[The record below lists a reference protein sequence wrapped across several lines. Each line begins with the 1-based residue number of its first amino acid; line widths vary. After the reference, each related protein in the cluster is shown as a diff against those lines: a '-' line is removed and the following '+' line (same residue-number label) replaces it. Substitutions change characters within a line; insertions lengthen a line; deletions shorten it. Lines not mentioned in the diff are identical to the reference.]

1 MKKWLND
8 HPYLFTSVMFIIIV
22 IFGWQFLYWRWE
34 NFALLLLLYFIVTL
48 GIRLDDISKKIGSLS
63 RPSSPNSVEKDSI
76 ISQLNEIKLSV
87 KSLNMTLRKLLEQA
101 QNEKQNQNSPDYAL
115 SLHLTSPPSARPKFR
130 S

>member
-8 HPYLFTSVMFIIIV
+8 HPYLFTSVIFIIIV

-34 NFALLLLLYFIVTL
+34 NFALLLLLYFMVTL

-63 RPSSPNSVEKDSI
+63 HLSSPNSDEKDSI

-87 KSLNMTLRKLLEQA
+87 NSVNTTLRKLLEQT
-101 QNEKQNQNSPDYAL
+101 QNEKHNQNNPE
-115 SLHLTSPPSARPKFR
+115 
-130 S
+130 

>member
-8 HPYLFTSVMFIIIV
+8 HPYLFTSVIFIIIV

-63 RPSSPNSVEKDSI
+63 LPSSSNSAERDSI

-87 KSLNMTLRKLLEQA
+87 NSLNVTLRKLLEQA
-101 QNEKQNQNSPDYAL
+101 QNEKQDQDSPD
-115 SLHLTSPPSARPKFR
+115 
-130 S
+130 